1 MAQLT
6 QSRAGVNNHS
16 NFAYRPIDR
25 LRTTMSY
32 VYTMAFGTPAEKRT
46 IIGMV
51 HRAHASVEGVSDL
64 GGGDGTPGGVV
75 YNANDP
81 ELQLWVAATLY
92 AAGVD
97 IYEKIYGK
105 FDEATSE
112 QIYRE
117 YSVLGKQLWKDERG
131 VREKS

>member
-1 MAQLT
+1 
-6 QSRAGVNNHS
+6 
-16 NFAYRPIDR
+16 
-25 LRTTMSY
+25 MSY

-51 HRAHASVEGVSDL
+51 HRAHAPVEGVSE
-64 GGGDGTPGGVV
+64 GVM

-81 ELQLWVAATLY
+81 ALQLWVAATLY

-105 FDEATSE
+105 FDQATSE

-117 YSVLGKQLWKDERG
+117 YSVLGKPYIPPFLH
-131 VREKS
+131 SPYPIT

>member
-1 MAQLT
+1 MQKIVAEGILLAGGGVAILLQVANPGVG
-6 QSRAGVNNHS
+6 AGVNNHS

-51 HRAHASVEGVSDL
+51 HRAHAPVEGKSE
-64 GGGDGTPGGVV
+64 GVE

-97 IYEKIYGK
+97 IYEKVGLVYCGWVS
-105 FDEATSE
+105 DTNAD
-112 QIYRE
+112 
-117 YSVLGKQLWKDERG
+117 SVKDLWEI
-131 VREKS
+131 